1 MIVSLFK
8 TRQPGMYV
16 FLVLLSIVVFLIARE
31 KSLPVIQSHAAMP
44 LYRLITLCDQKY
56 WLLYSTLTLIIF
68 VLQGIQIHLLI
79 SRFEVLYKASFL
91 PWLMYILLMVLVP
104 GLLVFSPAMI
114 ANTFILLMFDRL
126 FRIYKCEHAQ
136 GYHFEAA
143 AMLSLAVCFYLPAV
157 SFILLLIAAFLILHP
172 FDWRNWVSGLLGFS
186 APVYLLSVFL
196 LITGKA
202 DGFIPDRLNMPFK
215 IHLHLSSNFKV
226 SAFFILI
233 LTLLSVLKLR
243 ENFYKNN
250 SKTRLFQQVTV
261 IYCFIALL
269 TSLFTPSL
277 PLFRYALVV
286 PGLAVLNGYYML
298 ALRRNWVADSL
309 LILLVTLAIL
319 NHFKLPF
326 VH

>member
-1 MIVSLFK
+1 
-8 TRQPGMYV
+8 
-16 FLVLLSIVVFLIARE
+16 
-31 KSLPVIQSHAAMP
+31 
-44 LYRLITLCDQKY
+44 
-56 WLLYSTLTLIIF
+56 
-68 VLQGIQIHLLI
+68 
-79 SRFEVLYKASFL
+79 
-91 PWLMYILLMVLVP
+91 
-104 GLLVFSPAMI
+104 VFSPALI

-126 FRIYKCEHAQ
+126 FRIYKCEQAQ
-136 GYHFEAA
+136 SYHFEAA

-186 APVYLLSVFL
+186 APFYLLSVFL

-202 DGFIPDRLNMPFK
+202 DGFIHDLFPSGLNMPFK

-298 ALRRNWVADSL
+298 ALRKNGVADSL
-309 LILLVTLAIL
+309 LILLVTLAMI